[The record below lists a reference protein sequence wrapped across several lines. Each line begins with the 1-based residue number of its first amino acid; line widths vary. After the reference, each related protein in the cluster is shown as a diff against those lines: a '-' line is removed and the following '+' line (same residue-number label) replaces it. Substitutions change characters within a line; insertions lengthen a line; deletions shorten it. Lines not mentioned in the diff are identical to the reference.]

1 MNKYRLRE
9 KEMTK
14 LVYYFKLSYW
24 SSKKQTKKLIIS
36 SSLHTLK
43 FQQNS
48 SSENVRSILKT
59 TINITGTKQKVFFF
73 LLNVILSLNQTKS
86 IWFFFENDKSVLC
99 KQLELPELESLKYTW
114 YIIEPLFFFFLL
126 HLLMRLFVNIDEE

>member
-14 LVYYFKLSYW
+14 LVYYFYYFKLSYW

-59 TINITGTKQKVFFF
+59 TINITGTKQKVFF

-114 YIIEPLFFFFLL
+114 YIIEPLFFFFLPSL
-126 HLLMRLFVNIDEE
+126 IDEVIC